1 MALNPLHLEQ
11 VVDSVLK
18 TGGCSCTQSS
28 ADHFEGEDVEQDGV
42 QKENVAYLKEEIAKL
57 KTELAEE
64 KRLNK
69 LVTAR
74 NTTLEYQAVAN
85 GNQPVAP
92 LVQNTIT
99 ITDAAGAKVFV
110 NGTQLNSEEDK
121 TDDTRQEAATGSRVE
136 ETPSGGDQ

>member
-1 MALNPLHLEQ
+1 MT
-11 VVDSVLK
+11 K
-18 TGGCSCTQSS
+18 
-28 ADHFEGEDVEQDGV
+28 VE
-42 QKENVAYLKEEIAKL
+42 KL
-57 KTELAEE
+57 PRKDQNNFLAFVFGEE